1 VLILAIALSAL
12 LKLHDNYGIHI
23 VGEIPAS
30 IPSFIFANAPN
41 FSDLVEVALKQSPD
55 AKVLLID
62 AEPINY
68 VDVTAIDMLN
78 ELYDTFFTYFLH
90 LFGAIFRM
98 KGCYNVDRNLYPS
111 SNHQRL
117 IQPSP
122 FSMIPVF
129 PLLSVKRLDYVTRQ
143 R

>member
-1 VLILAIALSAL
+1 
-12 LKLHDNYGIHI
+12 
-23 VGEIPAS
+23 
-30 IPSFIFANAPN
+30 
-41 FSDLVEVALKQSPD
+41 LKQSPD

-62 AEPINY
+62 AESINY
-68 VDVTAIDMLN
+68 VDVNAIDMLN

-129 PLLSVKRLDYVTRQ
+129 PCCR
-143 R
+143 